1 MEEAYFDLGT
11 HARAITTTSAEAQRW
26 FDRGLVWAYAFNHEE
41 AIRCFENAAAADP
54 GCAMAHWGIAYS
66 LGPNYN
72 KPWEMFDDAELARSI
87 DRAHHS
93 VDEAKAR
100 LTGATPTERRLVTA
114 LDARY
119 PEPATGDPSMW
130 NAQYADAM
138 GSVYA
143 SAPDDLDVAAL
154 YAESLMNLTPWQLW
168 DITTGE
174 PAAGASTVEAAAVL
188 ERALH
193 GDAALVHPG
202 ILHMYVHLMEM
213 SPQPERAQVIADRL
227 RGLVPDA
234 GHLQHMPSHL
244 DVLCGDY
251 RQAVAANTAAI
262 RADQKYVARAGAMN
276 FYTLYRC
283 HDLHFKIYAAMF
295 LGQQRT
301 ALDAVAGLEHAIPEE
316 LLRLPSPPMA
326 DWLEGFLAMRLHVY
340 IRFGRW
346 DELLAMPAPADAQ
359 LYCVTTAMLH
369 YARGIAFSRPDRLTR
384 RPWNA
389 TASVPPCCV
398 SPTLVCCSTTPAGTS
413 WPLPRPCSTVNS
425 STGKDSTRSLT
436 PRCAGPSSWTTP
448 CPTTSHGPGCSRPG
462 MRSGRY
468 YSNRDGRPRPKGCIA
483 RTSASIRPSPVNS
496 STPATSGHWSACTSA
511 WSRYERR
518 AKLRSS
524 RSNSHSL
531 PH

>member
-11 HARAITTTSAEAQRW
+11 HSRAITTTSAEAQRW

-41 AIRCFENAAAADP
+41 AIRCFEKAAAADP

-72 KPWEMFDDAELARSI
+72 KPWEMFDDVELEQSI
-87 DRAHHS
+87 DRAHRA
-93 VDEAKAR
+93 VEKAKAC
-100 LTGATPTERRLVTA
+100 LTGATSTERRLVMA
-114 LDARY
+114 LGARY
-119 PEPATGDPSMW
+119 PHPTTGDPSIW
-130 NAQYADAM
+130 NAEYADAM
-138 GSVYA
+138 RSVYA

-168 DITTGE
+168 DIATGE
-174 PAAGASTVEAAAVL
+174 PAAGASTVEAAAIL
-188 ERALH
+188 DRAL
-193 GDAALVHPG
+193 GSDAALMHPG

-227 RGLVPDA
+227 RGLVPDS

-251 RQAVAANTAAI
+251 RQAVAANSAAI
-262 RADQKYVARAGAMN
+262 RADEKYVARAGAMN

-283 HDLHFKIYAAMF
+283 HDLHFKIYAAML

-301 ALDAVAGLEHAIPEE
+301 ALDAVAGLEQAIPEE
-316 LLRLPSPPMA
+316 LLRIPSPPMA

-340 IRFGRW
+340 IRFGLW
-346 DELLAMPAPADAQ
+346 DEIVAIAAPADAR

-369 YARGIAFSRPDRLTR
+369 YARGISFSATGQVDRADLERDRFRAAVLRVPDTR
-384 RPWNA
+384 VLFNNTCRDILAIAGAMLDGELEYRKGQHEIAYAALRRAVQLDDTLPYDEPWA
-389 TASVPPCCV
+389 WMQ
-398 SPTLVCCSTTPAGTS
+398 PARHALGA
-413 WPLPRPCSTVNS
+413 LLLDQARGPRP
-425 STGKDSTRSLT
+425 R
-436 PRCAGPSSWTTP
+436 R
-448 CPTTSHGPGCSRPG
+448 
-462 MRSGRY
+462 
-468 YSNRDGRPRPKGCIA
+468 CIA
-483 RTSASIRPSPVNS
+483 RTLASIRPSPVNS
-496 STPATSGHWSACTSA
+496 STPATSGPWSAFTSA
-511 WSRYERR
+511 WSSYEKR
-518 AKLRSS
+518 ARLRSS